1 MCVCYK
7 WMWDTHRPCLLVS
20 CQTLSLVLEERV
32 LLDED
37 GTSVVDFLKGISM
50 LKVTKMIAASC
61 NKIKEKTLRL
71 SWRKILPIED
81 DESQEDRQEPDAD
94 PSAAEFQS

>member
-1 MCVCYK
+1 
-7 WMWDTHRPCLLVS
+7 
-20 CQTLSLVLEERV
+20 
-32 LLDED
+32 
-37 GTSVVDFLKGISM
+37 M
-50 LKVTKMIAASC
+50 LKVTKMIAASW